1 MLEIA
6 ILAIVIALIFDFVNG
21 FNDSANSVA
30 TVIGTRVL
38 RPLQAVALSAAANF
52 AGPFIFGVAVAT
64 TIAKG
69 IVSPDEITVYMI
81 IGGLAGAIAWS
92 SLCTYFGLPIS
103 NSHSLI
109 GGIMGAGIAG
119 LGFEQLVFGGL
130 TKVFAGI
137 IIAPIGGMIFGIALA
152 GAIIVFLANRR
163 PAIVNRTFGRL
174 QIISSAWFALTHGAN
189 DGQKTMG
196 IIVLIL
202 FSADLIS
209 EIHMPLW
216 VIFAAASAMGLGTFF
231 GGYKVI
237 KTLGVRVTRLRPYQ
251 GFAAETG
258 GGLMLAVFAIFGIPA
273 STTHAITG
281 TIMGAGAARRK
292 TCSSLESQQADHIFL
307 GNYHTRSRWTWN
319 CIYLRNPFVCIAIHK
334 EVSSS
339 TKNISIH

>member
-1 MLEIA
+1 MIEIA
-6 ILAIVIALIFDFVNG
+6 IAAIIIALIFDFVNG

-38 RPLQAVALSAAANF
+38 KPLHAVALSAAANF
-52 AGPFIFGVAVAT
+52 VGPFVFGVAVAT

-109 GGIMGAGIAG
+109 GGIMGAGIIG
-119 LGFEQLVFGGL
+119 LGFEQLVYGGL

-137 IIAPIGGMIFGIALA
+137 IIAPIGGIIFGMVLVGIIIA
-152 GAIIVFLANRR
+152 VFAKRK
-163 PAIVNRTFGRL
+163 PAVVNRTFGRL
-174 QIISSAWFALTHGAN
+174 SIISSAWLALTHGAN

-237 KTLGVRVTRLRPYQ
+237 KTLGLKITRLNPYQ
-251 GFAAETG
+251 GFAAQTG
-258 GGLMLAVFAIFGIPA
+258 GGVMLAIFAILGIPA

-281 TIMGAGAARRK
+281 SVMGAGAARRVRAVRWRV
-292 TCSSLESQQADHIFL
+292 SRQIIFSWIITIPGAAGL
-307 GNYHTRSRWTWN
+307 AIAFTYIIH
-319 CIYLRNPFVCIAIHK
+319 LFV
-334 EVSSS
+334 
-339 TKNISIH
+339 

>member
-1 MLEIA
+1 MYE
-6 ILAIVIALIFDFVNG
+6 LAIAAIIVALIFDFVNG

-38 RPLQAVALSAAANF
+38 KPLHAVALSAAANF
-52 AGPFIFGVAVAT
+52 IGPFVFGVAVAT

-109 GGIMGAGIAG
+109 GGIMGAAIIG
-119 LGFEQLVFGGL
+119 LGFEQLVYGGL

-137 IIAPIGGMIFGIALA
+137 IIAPIGG
-152 GAIIVFLANRR
+152 IVFGMVLVGVIIAVFAKRR
-163 PAIVNRTFGRL
+163 PAVVNRTFGRL
-174 QIISSAWFALTHGAN
+174 SIISSVWLALTHGAN

-216 VIFAAASAMGLGTFF
+216 VILAAASAMGLGTFF

-237 KTLGVRVTRLRPYQ
+237 KTLGLKITRLKPYQ
-251 GFAAETG
+251 GFAAQTG
-258 GGLMLAVFAIFGIPA
+258 GGVMLAIFALLGIPA

-281 TIMGAGAARRK
+281 SVMGAGAARRIRAVRWRV
-292 TCSSLESQQADHIFL
+292 SRQIIFSWVITIPGAAGL
-307 GNYHTRSRWTWN
+307 AIAFTYIIH
-319 CIYLRNPFVCIAIHK
+319 LFV
-334 EVSSS
+334 
-339 TKNISIH
+339 

>member
-1 MLEIA
+1 MIEIA
-6 ILAIVIALIFDFVNG
+6 IGAIIVALIFDFVNG

-38 RPLQAVALSAAANF
+38 RPIHAVAISAVANF
-52 AGPFIFGVAVAT
+52 VGPFIFGVAVAT

-69 IVSPDEITVYMI
+69 IVSPDDITVYMI
-81 IGGLAGAIAWS
+81 IGGLAGAITWS
-92 SLCTYFGLPIS
+92 TLCTYFGLPIS

-119 LGFEQLVFGGL
+119 LGFEKLVYDGL

-137 IIAPIGGMIFGIALA
+137 VIAPVGGMIFGILLTGIIITLLA
-152 GAIIVFLANRR
+152 RR
-163 PAIVNRTFGRL
+163 KPAVVNKTFGRL

-202 FSADLIS
+202 FSAEMIPEL
-209 EIHMPLW
+209 EMPLW
-216 VIFAAASAMGLGTFF
+216 VIFAAATAMGLGTFF

-237 KTLGVRVTRLRPYQ
+237 KTLGVKVTRLRPYQ

-258 GGLMLAVFAIFGIPA
+258 GGVMLAIFATLGIPA

-281 TIMGAGAARRK
+281 TIMGSGAARRK
-292 TCSSLESQQADHIFL
+292 RAVRWKVSRQIIFSWLITIPGAAGL
-307 GNYHTRSRWTWN
+307 GIGFTFLIH
-319 CIYLRNPFVCIAIHK
+319 LFV
-334 EVSSS
+334 
-339 TKNISIH
+339 

>member
-1 MLEIA
+1 MYE
-6 ILAIVIALIFDFVNG
+6 LAIAAIIVALIFDFVNG

-38 RPLQAVALSAAANF
+38 RPIHAVALSAAANF
-52 AGPFIFGVAVAT
+52 IGPFVFGVAVAT

-103 NSHSLI
+103 NSHSLN
-109 GGIMGAGIAG
+109 GGIMGAAIIG
-119 LGFEQLVFGGL
+119 LGFETLVYGGL

-137 IIAPIGGMIFGIALA
+137 IIAPIGGIVFGMALA
-152 GAIIVFLANRR
+152 GIIIAVFARR
-163 PAIVNRTFGRL
+163 KPAVVNRTFGRL
-174 QIISSAWFALTHGAN
+174 SIISSAWLALTHGAN

-237 KTLGVRVTRLRPYQ
+237 KTLGLKITRLKPYQ
-251 GFAAETG
+251 GFAAQTG
-258 GGLMLAVFAIFGIPA
+258 GGVMLAIFALLGIPA

-281 TIMGAGAARRK
+281 SVMGAGAARRIRAVRWK
-292 TCSSLESQQADHIFL
+292 VSRQIIFSWVITIPGAAGL
-307 GNYHTRSRWTWN
+307 AIAFTYIIH
-319 CIYLRNPFVCIAIHK
+319 LFV
-334 EVSSS
+334 
-339 TKNISIH
+339 

>member
-1 MLEIA
+1 MYELAVVA
-6 ILAIVIALIFDFVNG
+6 IIIALIFDFVNG

-38 RPLQAVALSAAANF
+38 RPLHAVTISALANF

-69 IVSPDEITVYMI
+69 IVSPDQITVYMI
-81 IGGLAGAIAWS
+81 MGGLVGAIVWS

-119 LGFEQLVFGGL
+119 LGFEQLVLGGL

-137 IIAPIGGMIFGIALA
+137 IIAPIGGIAFGMALA
-152 GAIIVFLANRR
+152 GIIIAVLAKRK
-163 PAIVNRTFGRL
+163 PAVVNRTFGRL

-202 FSADLIS
+202 FSANLID

-216 VIFAAASAMGLGTFF
+216 VIFAAAGAMGLGTFF

-237 KTLGVRVTRLRPYQ
+237 KTLGLKVTRLKPYQ

-292 TCSSLESQQADHIFL
+292 RAVRWKVSRQIIFSWVITIPGAAGL
-307 GNYHTRSRWTWN
+307 AIAFTYIIH
-319 CIYLRNPFVCIAIHK
+319 LFV
-334 EVSSS
+334 
-339 TKNISIH
+339 

>member
-109 GGIMGAGIAG
+109 GGIMGAGIIG
-119 LGFEQLVFGGL
+119 LGFEQLVYGGL

-137 IIAPIGGMIFGIALA
+137 IIAPIGGIIFGMVLVGIIIA
-152 GAIIVFLANRR
+152 VFAKRK
-163 PAIVNRTFGRL
+163 PAVVNRTFGRL
-174 QIISSAWFALTHGAN
+174 SIISSAWLALTHGAN

-237 KTLGVRVTRLRPYQ
+237 KTLGLKITRLKPYQ
-251 GFAAETG
+251 GFAAQTG
-258 GGLMLAVFAIFGIPA
+258 GGVMLAIFALLGIPA

-281 TIMGAGAARRK
+281 SVMGAGAARRIRAVRWRV
-292 TCSSLESQQADHIFL
+292 SRQIIFSWVITIPGAAGL
-307 GNYHTRSRWTWN
+307 AIAFTYIIH
-319 CIYLRNPFVCIAIHK
+319 LFV
-334 EVSSS
+334 
-339 TKNISIH
+339 

>member
-1 MLEIA
+1 MIEIA
-6 ILAIVIALIFDFVNG
+6 IVAIIIALIFDFVNG

-38 RPLQAVALSAAANF
+38 KPLHAVALSAAANF
-52 AGPFIFGVAVAT
+52 VGPFVFGVAVAT

-109 GGIMGAGIAG
+109 GGIMGAAIIG
-119 LGFEQLVFGGL
+119 LGFETLVYGGL

-137 IIAPIGGMIFGIALA
+137 IIAPIGGIAFGMALA
-152 GAIIVFLANRR
+152 GIIIAVFARR
-163 PAIVNRTFGRL
+163 KPAVVNRTFGRL
-174 QIISSAWFALTHGAN
+174 SIISSAWLALTHGAN

-237 KTLGVRVTRLRPYQ
+237 KTLGLKITRLKPYQ
-251 GFAAETG
+251 GFAAQTG
-258 GGLMLAVFAIFGIPA
+258 GGVMLAIFAILGIPA

-281 TIMGAGAARRK
+281 SVMGAGAARRLRAVRWRV
-292 TCSSLESQQADHIFL
+292 SRQIIFSWIITIPGAAGL
-307 GNYHTRSRWTWN
+307 AIAFTYIIH
-319 CIYLRNPFVCIAIHK
+319 LFV
-334 EVSSS
+334 
-339 TKNISIH
+339 

>member
-1 MLEIA
+1 MIEVAIA
-6 ILAIVIALIFDFVNG
+6 AIIIALIFDFVNG

-38 RPLQAVALSAAANF
+38 KPIHAVALSAAANF
-52 AGPFIFGVAVAT
+52 VGPFVFGVAVAT

-137 IIAPIGGMIFGIALA
+137 IIAPIGGIIFGMVLVGIIIA
-152 GAIIVFLANRR
+152 VFAKYR
-163 PAIVNRTFGRL
+163 PAVVNRTFGRL
-174 QIISSAWFALTHGAN
+174 SIISSAWLALTHGAN

-216 VIFAAASAMGLGTFF
+216 VIFAAASAMGLGTFL

-237 KTLGVRVTRLRPYQ
+237 KTLGLKITRLKPYQ
-251 GFAAETG
+251 GFAAQTG
-258 GGLMLAVFAIFGIPA
+258 GGIMLAIFAILGIPA

-281 TIMGAGAARRK
+281 SVMGAGAARRIRAVRWRV
-292 TCSSLESQQADHIFL
+292 SRQIIFSWVITIPGAAGL
-307 GNYHTRSRWTWN
+307 AIAFTYIIH
-319 CIYLRNPFVCIAIHK
+319 LFV
-334 EVSSS
+334 
-339 TKNISIH
+339 

>member
-1 MLEIA
+1 MIEIA
-6 ILAIVIALIFDFVNG
+6 IGAIIVALIFDFVNG

-38 RPLQAVALSAAANF
+38 RPIHAVAISAVANF
-52 AGPFIFGVAVAT
+52 VGPFIFGVAVAT

-69 IVSPDEITVYMI
+69 IVSPDDITVYMI
-81 IGGLAGAIAWS
+81 IGGLAGAISWS
-92 SLCTYFGLPIS
+92 TICTYFGLPIS

-119 LGFEQLVFGGL
+119 LGFEKLVFDGL

-137 IIAPIGGMIFGIALA
+137 VIAPIGGMIFGIALT
-152 GAIIVFLANRR
+152 GIIITLLARR
-163 PAIVNRTFGRL
+163 KPAVVNKTFGRL

-202 FSADLIS
+202 FSAGMIPEL
-209 EIHMPLW
+209 EMPLW
-216 VIFAAASAMGLGTFF
+216 VIFAAATAMGLGTFF

-237 KTLGVRVTRLRPYQ
+237 KTLGVKVTRLRPYQ

-258 GGLMLAVFAIFGIPA
+258 GGVMLAIFATLGIPA

-281 TIMGAGAARRK
+281 TIMGSGAARRK
-292 TCSSLESQQADHIFL
+292 RAVRWKVSRQIIFSWLITIPGAAGL
-307 GNYHTRSRWTWN
+307 GIGFTFLIH
-319 CIYLRNPFVCIAIHK
+319 LFV
-334 EVSSS
+334 
-339 TKNISIH
+339 

>member
-1 MLEIA
+1 MIEIA
-6 ILAIVIALIFDFVNG
+6 IAAIIIALIFDFVNG

-38 RPLQAVALSAAANF
+38 KPLHAVAVSAAANF
-52 AGPFIFGVAVAT
+52 VGPFIFGVAVAT

-81 IGGLAGAIAWS
+81 IGGLAGAISWS

-109 GGIMGAGIAG
+109 GGIMGAGIIG
-119 LGFEQLVFGGL
+119 LGFEQLVYGGL

-137 IIAPIGGMIFGIALA
+137 IIAPIGGIIFGMVLVGIIIA
-152 GAIIVFLANRR
+152 VFAKRK
-163 PAIVNRTFGRL
+163 PAVVNRTFGRL
-174 QIISSAWFALTHGAN
+174 SIISSAWLALTHGAN

-202 FSADLIS
+202 FSAGIIS

-216 VIFAAASAMGLGTFF
+216 VIVAAASAMGLGTFF

-237 KTLGVRVTRLRPYQ
+237 KTLGLKITRLNPYQ
-251 GFAAETG
+251 GFAAQTG
-258 GGLMLAVFAIFGIPA
+258 GGVMLAIFAILGIPV

-281 TIMGAGAARRK
+281 SVMGAGAARRIRAVRWRV
-292 TCSSLESQQADHIFL
+292 SWQIIFSWVITIPGAAGL
-307 GNYHTRSRWTWN
+307 AIAFTYIIH
-319 CIYLRNPFVCIAIHK
+319 LFV
-334 EVSSS
+334 
-339 TKNISIH
+339 

>member
-1 MLEIA
+1 MIEIA
-6 ILAIVIALIFDFVNG
+6 IAAIIIALIFDFVNG

-38 RPLQAVALSAAANF
+38 KPLHAVALSAAANF

-109 GGIMGAGIAG
+109 GGIMGAGIIG
-119 LGFEQLVFGGL
+119 LGFEQLVYGGL
-130 TKVFAGI
+130 AKVFAGI
-137 IIAPIGGMIFGIALA
+137 IIAPIGGVIFGMVLVGIIIA
-152 GAIIVFLANRR
+152 VFAKRR
-163 PAIVNRTFGRL
+163 PAVVNRTFGRL
-174 QIISSAWFALTHGAN
+174 QIISSTWFALTHGAN

-216 VIFAAASAMGLGTFF
+216 VILAAASAMSLGTFF

-237 KTLGVRVTRLRPYQ
+237 KTLGLRITRLKPYQ

-258 GGLMLAVFAIFGIPA
+258 GGIMLAAFAILGIPA

-281 TIMGAGAARRK
+281 SVMGAGAARRIRAVRWK
-292 TCSSLESQQADHIFL
+292 VSRQIIFSWVITIPGAAGL
-307 GNYHTRSRWTWN
+307 AIAFTYIIH
-319 CIYLRNPFVCIAIHK
+319 LFV
-334 EVSSS
+334 
-339 TKNISIH
+339 

>member
-1 MLEIA
+1 MYE
-6 ILAIVIALIFDFVNG
+6 LAIAAIIIALIFDFVNG

-38 RPLQAVALSAAANF
+38 RPLHAVAISAIANF

-69 IVSPDEITVYMI
+69 IVSPDQITVYMI

-109 GGIMGAGIAG
+109 GGIMGAAIIG
-119 LGFEQLVFGGL
+119 LGFETLVYGGL

-137 IIAPIGGMIFGIALA
+137 IIAPIGGIVFGMALA
-152 GAIIVFLANRR
+152 GIIIAVFARR
-163 PAIVNRTFGRL
+163 KPAVVNRTFGRL
-174 QIISSAWFALTHGAN
+174 SIISSAWLALTHGAN

-202 FSADLIS
+202 FSAGIIS

-216 VIFAAASAMGLGTFF
+216 VIVAAASAMGLGTFF

-237 KTLGVRVTRLRPYQ
+237 KTLGLKITRLKPYQ
-251 GFAAETG
+251 GFAAQTG
-258 GGLMLAVFAIFGIPA
+258 GGMMLAIFAVLGIPA

-281 TIMGAGAARRK
+281 SVMGAGAARRK
-292 TCSSLESQQADHIFL
+292 RAVRWKVSRQIIFSWVITIPGATGL
-307 GNYHTRSRWTWN
+307 AIAFTYIIH
-319 CIYLRNPFVCIAIHK
+319 LFV
-334 EVSSS
+334 
-339 TKNISIH
+339 

>member
-1 MLEIA
+1 MIEIA
-6 ILAIVIALIFDFVNG
+6 IGAIIVALIFDFVNG

-38 RPLQAVALSAAANF
+38 KPLYAVSLSAIANF
-52 AGPFIFGVAVAT
+52 VGPFIFGVAVAT

-69 IVSPDEITVYMI
+69 IVSPDDITVYMI
-81 IGGLAGAIAWS
+81 VGGLAGAISWS
-92 SLCTYFGLPIS
+92 TICTYFGLPIS
-103 NSHSLI
+103 NSHSLV

-119 LGFEQLVFGGL
+119 LGFEKLVYGGL

-137 IIAPIGGMIFGIALA
+137 IIAPIGGIIFGFLLT
-152 GAIIVFLANRR
+152 GLIITIFANRR
-163 PAIVNRTFGRL
+163 PAIVNKTFGRL

-202 FSADLIS
+202 FSAGLIPDL
-209 EIHMPLW
+209 EMPLW
-216 VIFAAASAMGLGTFF
+216 VIFAAATAMGLGTFL

-237 KTLGVRVTRLRPYQ
+237 KTLGVKITKLKPYQ

-258 GGLMLAVFAIFGIPA
+258 GGLMLAIFATLGIPA

-292 TCSSLESQQADHIFL
+292 RAVRWKVGKQIIFAWVITIPGSAGL
-307 GNYHTRSRWTWN
+307 GIAFT
-319 CIYLRNPFVCIAIHK
+319 YLIHLFV
-334 EVSSS
+334 
-339 TKNISIH
+339 

>member
-1 MLEIA
+1 MIEIA
-6 ILAIVIALIFDFVNG
+6 IVAIIVALIFDFVNG

-38 RPLQAVALSAAANF
+38 KPLHAVALSAAANF
-52 AGPFIFGVAVAT
+52 VGPFVFGVAVAT

-109 GGIMGAGIAG
+109 GGIMGAGIIG
-119 LGFEQLVFGGL
+119 LGFEQLVYGGL

-137 IIAPIGGMIFGIALA
+137 IIAPIGGIIFGMVLVGIIIA
-152 GAIIVFLANRR
+152 VFAKRK
-163 PAIVNRTFGRL
+163 PAVVNRTFGRL
-174 QIISSAWFALTHGAN
+174 SIISSAWLALTHGAN

-216 VIFAAASAMGLGTFF
+216 VILAAASAMGLGTFF

-237 KTLGVRVTRLRPYQ
+237 KTLGLKITRLKPYQ
-251 GFAAETG
+251 GFAAQTG
-258 GGLMLAVFAIFGIPA
+258 GGIMLAVFAILGIPA

-281 TIMGAGAARRK
+281 SVMGAGAARRIRAVRWK
-292 TCSSLESQQADHIFL
+292 VSRQIIFSWVITIPGAAGL
-307 GNYHTRSRWTWN
+307 AIAFTYIIH
-319 CIYLRNPFVCIAIHK
+319 LFV
-334 EVSSS
+334 
-339 TKNISIH
+339 

>member
-1 MLEIA
+1 MYELAVVA
-6 ILAIVIALIFDFVNG
+6 IIIALIFDFVNG

-38 RPLQAVALSAAANF
+38 RPLHAVTISALANF

-69 IVSPDEITVYMI
+69 IVSPDQITVYMI
-81 IGGLAGAIAWS
+81 MGGLVGAIAWS

-109 GGIMGAGIAG
+109 GGIMGAGIIG
-119 LGFEQLVFGGL
+119 LGFEQLVYGGL

-137 IIAPIGGMIFGIALA
+137 IIAPIGGIVFGMALA
-152 GAIIVFLANRR
+152 GIIIAVLAKRR
-163 PAIVNRTFGRL
+163 PAVVNRTFGRL

-202 FSADLIS
+202 FSAGMIS

-216 VIFAAASAMGLGTFF
+216 VIFAAAGAMGLGTFF

-237 KTLGVRVTRLRPYQ
+237 KTLGLKVTRLKPYQ

-258 GGLMLAVFAIFGIPA
+258 GGLMLAVFAILGIPA

-292 TCSSLESQQADHIFL
+292 RAVRWKVSRQIIFSWVITIPGAAGL
-307 GNYHTRSRWTWN
+307 AIAFTYIIH
-319 CIYLRNPFVCIAIHK
+319 LFV
-334 EVSSS
+334 
-339 TKNISIH
+339 

>member
-1 MLEIA
+1 MIEIA
-6 ILAIVIALIFDFVNG
+6 IAAIIVALIFDFVNG

-38 RPLQAVALSAAANF
+38 KPLHAVALSAAANF
-52 AGPFIFGVAVAT
+52 VGPFVFGVAVAT

-109 GGIMGAGIAG
+109 GGIMGAGIIG
-119 LGFEQLVFGGL
+119 LGFEQLVYGGL
-130 TKVFAGI
+130 TKVFTGI
-137 IIAPIGGMIFGIALA
+137 IIAPIGGIIFGMVLVGIIIA
-152 GAIIVFLANRR
+152 VFAKRK
-163 PAIVNRTFGRL
+163 PAVVNRTFGRL
-174 QIISSAWFALTHGAN
+174 SIISSAWLALTHGAN

-216 VIFAAASAMGLGTFF
+216 VILAAASAMGLGTFF

-237 KTLGVRVTRLRPYQ
+237 KTLGLKITRLKPYQ
-251 GFAAETG
+251 GFAAQTG
-258 GGLMLAVFAIFGIPA
+258 GGVMLAIFAILGIPA

-281 TIMGAGAARRK
+281 SVMGAGAARRIRAVRWRV
-292 TCSSLESQQADHIFL
+292 SRQIIFSWVITIPGAAGL
-307 GNYHTRSRWTWN
+307 AIAFTYIIH
-319 CIYLRNPFVCIAIHK
+319 LFV
-334 EVSSS
+334 
-339 TKNISIH
+339 

>member
-1 MLEIA
+1 MIEIA
-6 ILAIVIALIFDFVNG
+6 IAAIIIALIFDFVNG

-38 RPLQAVALSAAANF
+38 KPLHAVALSAAANF
-52 AGPFIFGVAVAT
+52 IGPFVFGVAVAT

-109 GGIMGAGIAG
+109 GGIMGAGIIG
-119 LGFEQLVFGGL
+119 LGFEQLVYGGL
-130 TKVFAGI
+130 IKVFTGI
-137 IIAPIGGMIFGIALA
+137 IIAPIGGIIFGMVLVGIIIA
-152 GAIIVFLANRR
+152 VFAKRK
-163 PAIVNRTFGRL
+163 PAVVNRTFGRL
-174 QIISSAWFALTHGAN
+174 SIISSAWLALTHGAN

-237 KTLGVRVTRLRPYQ
+237 KTLGLKITRLKPYQ
-251 GFAAETG
+251 GFAAQTG
-258 GGLMLAVFAIFGIPA
+258 GGVMLAIFALLGIPA

-281 TIMGAGAARRK
+281 SVMGAGAARRIRAVRWK
-292 TCSSLESQQADHIFL
+292 VSRQIIFSWVITIPGAAGL
-307 GNYHTRSRWTWN
+307 AIAFTYIIH
-319 CIYLRNPFVCIAIHK
+319 LFV
-334 EVSSS
+334 
-339 TKNISIH
+339 

>member
-1 MLEIA
+1 MIEIA
-6 ILAIVIALIFDFVNG
+6 IAAIIIALIFDFVNG

-38 RPLQAVALSAAANF
+38 KPLHAVALSAAANF
-52 AGPFIFGVAVAT
+52 IGPFVFGVAVAT

-109 GGIMGAGIAG
+109 GGIMGAAIIG
-119 LGFEQLVFGGL
+119 LGFETLVYGGL

-137 IIAPIGGMIFGIALA
+137 IIAPIGGIVFGMALA
-152 GAIIVFLANRR
+152 GIIIAVFAKRK
-163 PAIVNRTFGRL
+163 PAVVNRTFGRL
-174 QIISSAWFALTHGAN
+174 SIISSAWLALTHGAN

-202 FSADLIS
+202 FSAGIIS

-216 VIFAAASAMGLGTFF
+216 VIVAAASAMGLGTFF

-237 KTLGVRVTRLRPYQ
+237 KTLGLKITRLKPYQ
-251 GFAAETG
+251 GFAAQTG
-258 GGLMLAVFAIFGIPA
+258 GGMMLAIFAVLGIPA

-281 TIMGAGAARRK
+281 SVMGAGAARRK
-292 TCSSLESQQADHIFL
+292 RAVRWKVSRQIIFSWVITIPGAAGL
-307 GNYHTRSRWTWN
+307 AIAFTYIIH
-319 CIYLRNPFVCIAIHK
+319 LFV
-334 EVSSS
+334 
-339 TKNISIH
+339 

>member
-1 MLEIA
+1 MIEIA
-6 ILAIVIALIFDFVNG
+6 IAAIIVALIFDFVNG

-38 RPLQAVALSAAANF
+38 KPLHAVALSAAANF
-52 AGPFIFGVAVAT
+52 VGPFIFGVAVAT

-109 GGIMGAGIAG
+109 GGIMGAGIIG
-119 LGFEQLVFGGL
+119 LGFEQLVYGGL
-130 TKVFAGI
+130 AKVFAGI
-137 IIAPIGGMIFGIALA
+137 IIAPIGGIIFGMVLVGIIIA
-152 GAIIVFLANRR
+152 VFAKRR
-163 PAIVNRTFGRL
+163 PAVVNRTFGRL
-174 QIISSAWFALTHGAN
+174 SIISSAWLALTHGAN

-237 KTLGVRVTRLRPYQ
+237 KTLGLKITRLKPYQ
-251 GFAAETG
+251 GFAAQTG
-258 GGLMLAVFAIFGIPA
+258 GGVMLAIFALLGIPA

-281 TIMGAGAARRK
+281 SVMGAGAARRIRAVRWRV
-292 TCSSLESQQADHIFL
+292 SRQIIFSWVITIPGAAGL
-307 GNYHTRSRWTWN
+307 AIAFTYIIH
-319 CIYLRNPFVCIAIHK
+319 LFV
-334 EVSSS
+334 
-339 TKNISIH
+339 

>member
-1 MLEIA
+1 MIEIA
-6 ILAIVIALIFDFVNG
+6 ICAIIVALIFDFVNG

-38 RPLQAVALSAAANF
+38 RPIHAVALSAAANF

-69 IVSPDEITVYMI
+69 IVSPDDITVYMI
-81 IGGLAGAIAWS
+81 IGGLAGAISWS
-92 SLCTYFGLPIS
+92 TLCTYFGLPIS

-119 LGFEQLVFGGL
+119 LGFEKLVFDGL
-130 TKVFAGI
+130 TKVLAGI
-137 IIAPIGGMIFGIALA
+137 VIAPIGGMIFGIALT
-152 GAIIVFLANRR
+152 GIIITIFARR
-163 PAIVNRTFGRL
+163 KPAVVNKTFGRL

-202 FSADLIS
+202 FSAGMIPEL
-209 EIHMPLW
+209 EMPLW
-216 VIFAAASAMGLGTFF
+216 VIFAAATAMGLGTFF

-237 KTLGVRVTRLRPYQ
+237 KTLGVKITRLKPYQ

-258 GGLMLAVFAIFGIPA
+258 GGVMLAIFAVLGIPA

-281 TIMGAGAARRK
+281 TIMGSGAARRK
-292 TCSSLESQQADHIFL
+292 RAVRWKVSRQIIFSWVITIPGAAGL
-307 GNYHTRSRWTWN
+307 AIAFTYIIH
-319 CIYLRNPFVCIAIHK
+319 LFV
-334 EVSSS
+334 
-339 TKNISIH
+339 

>member
-1 MLEIA
+1 MYE
-6 ILAIVIALIFDFVNG
+6 LAIAAIIVALIFDFVNG

-38 RPLQAVALSAAANF
+38 KPLHAVALSAAANF
-52 AGPFIFGVAVAT
+52 IGPFVFGVAVAT

-92 SLCTYFGLPIS
+92 SLCTYFGFPIS

-109 GGIMGAGIAG
+109 GGIMGAGIIG
-119 LGFEQLVFGGL
+119 LGFEQLVYGGL
-130 TKVFAGI
+130 TKVFTGI
-137 IIAPIGGMIFGIALA
+137 IIAPIGGIIFGMVLVGIIIA
-152 GAIIVFLANRR
+152 VFAKRK
-163 PAIVNRTFGRL
+163 PAVVNRTFGRL
-174 QIISSAWFALTHGAN
+174 SIISSAWLALTHGAN

-216 VIFAAASAMGLGTFF
+216 VILAAASAMGLGTFF

-237 KTLGVRVTRLRPYQ
+237 KTLGLKITRLKPYQ
-251 GFAAETG
+251 GFAAQTG
-258 GGLMLAVFAIFGIPA
+258 GGVMLAIFALLGIPA

-281 TIMGAGAARRK
+281 SVMGAGAARRIRAVRWRV
-292 TCSSLESQQADHIFL
+292 SRQIIFSWVITIPGAAGL
-307 GNYHTRSRWTWN
+307 AIAFTYIIH
-319 CIYLRNPFVCIAIHK
+319 LFV
-334 EVSSS
+334 
-339 TKNISIH
+339 

>member
-1 MLEIA
+1 MIEIA
-6 ILAIVIALIFDFVNG
+6 IGAIIVALIFDFVNG

-38 RPLQAVALSAAANF
+38 KPLHAVALSAAANF
-52 AGPFIFGVAVAT
+52 VGPFVFGVAVAT

-109 GGIMGAGIAG
+109 GGIMGAGIIG
-119 LGFEQLVFGGL
+119 LGFEQLVYGGL

-137 IIAPIGGMIFGIALA
+137 IIAPIGGIIFGMVLVGIIIA
-152 GAIIVFLANRR
+152 VFAKRK
-163 PAIVNRTFGRL
+163 PAVVNRTFGRL
-174 QIISSAWFALTHGAN
+174 SIISSAWLALTHGAN

-216 VIFAAASAMGLGTFF
+216 VILAAASAMGLGTFF

-237 KTLGVRVTRLRPYQ
+237 KTLGLKITRLKPYQ
-251 GFAAETG
+251 GFAAQTG
-258 GGLMLAVFAIFGIPA
+258 GGVMLAIFAILGIPA

-281 TIMGAGAARRK
+281 SVMGAGAARRK
-292 TCSSLESQQADHIFL
+292 RAVRWKVSRQIIFSWIITIPGAAGL
-307 GNYHTRSRWTWN
+307 GIAFTYIIH
-319 CIYLRNPFVCIAIHK
+319 LFV
-334 EVSSS
+334 
-339 TKNISIH
+339 

>member
-1 MLEIA
+1 MIEIA
-6 ILAIVIALIFDFVNG
+6 IGAIIVALIFDFVNG

-38 RPLQAVALSAAANF
+38 RPLHAVALSAAANF
-52 AGPFIFGVAVAT
+52 VGPFVFGVAVAT

-103 NSHSLI
+103 TSHSLI
-109 GGIMGAGIAG
+109 GGIMGAGIIG
-119 LGFEQLVFGGL
+119 LGFEQLVYGGL
-130 TKVFAGI
+130 TKVFTGI
-137 IIAPIGGMIFGIALA
+137 IIAPIGG
-152 GAIIVFLANRR
+152 IVFGMVLVGIIIAVFAKRK
-163 PAIVNRTFGRL
+163 PAVVNRTFGRL
-174 QIISSAWFALTHGAN
+174 SIISSAWLALTHGAN

-216 VIFAAASAMGLGTFF
+216 VILAAASAMGLGTFF

-237 KTLGVRVTRLRPYQ
+237 KTLGLKITRLKPYQ
-251 GFAAETG
+251 GFAAQTG
-258 GGLMLAVFAIFGIPA
+258 GGVMLAIFALLGIPA

-281 TIMGAGAARRK
+281 SVMGAGAARRIRAVRWRV
-292 TCSSLESQQADHIFL
+292 SRQIIFSWVITIPGAAGL
-307 GNYHTRSRWTWN
+307 AIAFTYIIH
-319 CIYLRNPFVCIAIHK
+319 LFV
-334 EVSSS
+334 
-339 TKNISIH
+339 

>member
-1 MLEIA
+1 MIEVA
-6 ILAIVIALIFDFVNG
+6 IGAIIVALIFDFVNG

-38 RPLQAVALSAAANF
+38 KPLHAVALSAAANF
-52 AGPFIFGVAVAT
+52 VGPFVFGVAVAT

-109 GGIMGAGIAG
+109 GGIMGAGIIG
-119 LGFEQLVFGGL
+119 LGFEQLVYGGL

-137 IIAPIGGMIFGIALA
+137 IIAPLGGIAFGMALA
-152 GAIIVFLANRR
+152 GIIIVFFAKRR
-163 PAIVNRTFGRL
+163 PAVVNRTFGRL
-174 QIISSAWFALTHGAN
+174 SIISSAWLALTHGAN

-216 VIFAAASAMGLGTFF
+216 VIVAAASAMGLGTFF

-237 KTLGVRVTRLRPYQ
+237 KTLGLKITRLKPYQ
-251 GFAAETG
+251 GFAAQTG
-258 GGLMLAVFAIFGIPA
+258 GGLMLAIFAILGIPA

-281 TIMGAGAARRK
+281 SVMGAGAARRK
-292 TCSSLESQQADHIFL
+292 RAVRWKVSRQIIFSWVITIPGAAGL
-307 GNYHTRSRWTWN
+307 AIAFTYVIH
-319 CIYLRNPFVCIAIHK
+319 LFV
-334 EVSSS
+334 
-339 TKNISIH
+339 

>member
-1 MLEIA
+1 MYE
-6 ILAIVIALIFDFVNG
+6 LAIVAIIIALIFDFVNG

-38 RPLQAVALSAAANF
+38 RPIHAVALSAAANF
-52 AGPFIFGVAVAT
+52 IGPFVFGVAVAT

-109 GGIMGAGIAG
+109 GGIMGAAIIG
-119 LGFEQLVFGGL
+119 LGFETLVYGGL

-137 IIAPIGGMIFGIALA
+137 IIAPIGGMVFGMALVGIIIA
-152 GAIIVFLANRR
+152 VFAKRR
-163 PAIVNRTFGRL
+163 PAVVNRTFGRL
-174 QIISSAWFALTHGAN
+174 SIISSAWLALTHGAN

-202 FSADLIS
+202 FSAGIIS

-216 VIFAAASAMGLGTFF
+216 VIVAAASAMGLGTFF

-237 KTLGVRVTRLRPYQ
+237 KTLGLKITRLKPYQ
-251 GFAAETG
+251 GFAAQTG
-258 GGLMLAVFAIFGIPA
+258 GGMMLAIFAVLGIPA

-281 TIMGAGAARRK
+281 SVMGAGAARRK
-292 TCSSLESQQADHIFL
+292 RAVRWKVSRQIIFSWVITIPGAAGL
-307 GNYHTRSRWTWN
+307 AIAFTYIIH
-319 CIYLRNPFVCIAIHK
+319 LFV
-334 EVSSS
+334 
-339 TKNISIH
+339 

>member
-1 MLEIA
+1 MIEIA
-6 ILAIVIALIFDFVNG
+6 IAAIIVALIFDFVNG

-38 RPLQAVALSAAANF
+38 KPLHAVALSAAANF
-52 AGPFIFGVAVAT
+52 VGPFIFGVAVAT

-103 NSHSLI
+103 SSHSLI
-109 GGIMGAGIAG
+109 GGIMGAGIIG
-119 LGFEQLVFGGL
+119 LGLEQLVYGGL
-130 TKVFAGI
+130 TKVFTGI
-137 IIAPIGGMIFGIALA
+137 IIAPIGGIIFGMVLVGIIIA
-152 GAIIVFLANRR
+152 VFAKRK
-163 PAIVNRTFGRL
+163 PAVVNRTFGRL
-174 QIISSAWFALTHGAN
+174 SIISSAWLALTHGAN

-237 KTLGVRVTRLRPYQ
+237 KTLGLKITRLKPYQ
-251 GFAAETG
+251 GFAAQTG
-258 GGLMLAVFAIFGIPA
+258 GGVMLAIFALLGIPA

-281 TIMGAGAARRK
+281 SVMGAGAARRIRAVRWK
-292 TCSSLESQQADHIFL
+292 VSRQIIFSWVITIPGAAGL
-307 GNYHTRSRWTWN
+307 AIAFTYIIH
-319 CIYLRNPFVCIAIHK
+319 LFV
-334 EVSSS
+334 
-339 TKNISIH
+339 

>member
-1 MLEIA
+1 MYE
-6 ILAIVIALIFDFVNG
+6 LAIGAIIVALIFDFVNG

-38 RPLQAVALSAAANF
+38 RPIHAVALSAAANF
-52 AGPFIFGVAVAT
+52 IGPFVFGVAVAT

-109 GGIMGAGIAG
+109 GGIMGAAIIG
-119 LGFEQLVFGGL
+119 LGFETLVYGGL

-137 IIAPIGGMIFGIALA
+137 IIAPIGGIVFGMALA
-152 GAIIVFLANRR
+152 GIIIAVFARR
-163 PAIVNRTFGRL
+163 KPAVVNRTFGRL
-174 QIISSAWFALTHGAN
+174 SIISSAWLALTHGAN

-202 FSADLIS
+202 FSAGIIS

-216 VIFAAASAMGLGTFF
+216 VIVAAASAMGLGTFF

-237 KTLGVRVTRLRPYQ
+237 KTLGLKITRLKPYQ
-251 GFAAETG
+251 GFAAQTG
-258 GGLMLAVFAIFGIPA
+258 GGMMLAIFAVLGIPA

-281 TIMGAGAARRK
+281 SVMGAGAARRK
-292 TCSSLESQQADHIFL
+292 RAVRWKVSRQIIFSWVITIPGAAGL
-307 GNYHTRSRWTWN
+307 AIAFTYIIH
-319 CIYLRNPFVCIAIHK
+319 LFV
-334 EVSSS
+334 
-339 TKNISIH
+339 

>member
-1 MLEIA
+1 MIEIA
-6 ILAIVIALIFDFVNG
+6 IAAIIVALIFDFVNG

-38 RPLQAVALSAAANF
+38 KPLHAVALSAAANF
-52 AGPFIFGVAVAT
+52 VGPFIFGVAVAT

-109 GGIMGAGIAG
+109 GGIMGAGIIG
-119 LGFEQLVFGGL
+119 LGFEQLVYGGL

-137 IIAPIGGMIFGIALA
+137 IIAPIGGIIFGMVLVGIIIA
-152 GAIIVFLANRR
+152 VFAKRK
-163 PAIVNRTFGRL
+163 PAVVNRTFGRL
-174 QIISSAWFALTHGAN
+174 SIISSAWLALTHGAN

-216 VIFAAASAMGLGTFF
+216 EILAAASAMGLGTFF

-237 KTLGVRVTRLRPYQ
+237 KTLGLKITRLKPYQ
-251 GFAAETG
+251 GIAAQTG
-258 GGLMLAVFAIFGIPA
+258 GGVMLAIFALLGIPA

-281 TIMGAGAARRK
+281 SVMGAGAARRIRAVRWK
-292 TCSSLESQQADHIFL
+292 VSRQIIFSWVITIPGAAGL
-307 GNYHTRSRWTWN
+307 ANAFTYIIH
-319 CIYLRNPFVCIAIHK
+319 LFV
-334 EVSSS
+334 
-339 TKNISIH
+339 

>member
-1 MLEIA
+1 MIEIA
-6 ILAIVIALIFDFVNG
+6 IAAIIVALIFDFVNG

-38 RPLQAVALSAAANF
+38 RPLHAVALSAAANF
-52 AGPFIFGVAVAT
+52 VGPFVFGVAVAT

-109 GGIMGAGIAG
+109 GGIMGAGIIG
-119 LGFEQLVFGGL
+119 LGFEQLVYGGL

-137 IIAPIGGMIFGIALA
+137 IIAPIGGIIFGMVLVGIIIA
-152 GAIIVFLANRR
+152 VFAKRK
-163 PAIVNRTFGRL
+163 PAVVNRTFGRL
-174 QIISSAWFALTHGAN
+174 SIISSVWLALTHGAN

-216 VIFAAASAMGLGTFF
+216 VILAAASAMGLGTFF

-237 KTLGVRVTRLRPYQ
+237 KTLGLKITRLKPYQ
-251 GFAAETG
+251 GFAAQTG
-258 GGLMLAVFAIFGIPA
+258 GGVMLAIFAILGIPA

-281 TIMGAGAARRK
+281 SVMGAGAARRIRAVRWK
-292 TCSSLESQQADHIFL
+292 VSRQIIFSWVITIPGAAGL
-307 GNYHTRSRWTWN
+307 AIAFTYIIH
-319 CIYLRNPFVCIAIHK
+319 LFV
-334 EVSSS
+334 
-339 TKNISIH
+339 